1 MANSSADASITQWI
15 ADLKDGRETAAQG
28 LWELYFDRL
37 VGLARTKLAA
47 ATRRSADEEDVALS
61 AFKSLCLG
69 AAKGR
74 FRELRDRD
82 NLWPLLVVL
91 TVRKAQDLVKHERRQ
106 KRGGNL
112 AASAP
117 QPAIDIENFL
127 SREPTPELSAMLAEN
142 CERLLEK
149 LDPAQRQ
156 IAQMK
161 LEGHANAEIA
171 TQLACGLRTVERRLD
186 LIRKSWDHFDQ
197 QV

>member
-1 MANSSADASITQWI
+1 MARSSADASITQWI

-28 LWELYFDRL
+28 LWKHYFDRL
-37 VGLARTKLAA
+37 VGLARTKLAV

-74 FRELRDRD
+74 FDKLRDRD

-106 KRGGNL
+106 KRGGNH

-117 QPAIDIENFL
+117 EREMEIESLL

-149 LDPAQRQ
+149 LDPALRQ
-156 IAQMK
+156 IARMK

-171 TQLACGLRTVERRLD
+171 AQLACGLRTIERRLD

-197 QV
+197 RV